1 MSGPPKNART
11 SRPDGPKGGP
21 ASGATRV
28 GDVTSFRPRA
38 GRSDGKRGLRLLPPA
53 YVPLS
58 KHQRE
63 LAIASLAQLIFASMR
78 RNQTV
83 SAGKKGN
90 VTSRQ

>member
-1 MSGPPKNART
+1 M
-11 SRPDGPKGGP
+11 
-21 ASGATRV
+21 
-28 GDVTSFRPRA
+28 
-38 GRSDGKRGLRLLPPA
+38 LPPA